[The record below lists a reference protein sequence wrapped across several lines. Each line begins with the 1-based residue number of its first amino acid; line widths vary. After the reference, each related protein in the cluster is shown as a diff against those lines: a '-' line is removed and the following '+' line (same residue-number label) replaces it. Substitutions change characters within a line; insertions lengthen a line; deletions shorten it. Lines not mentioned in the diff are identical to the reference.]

1 MKQLRRY
8 VITMLLLLGAGAL
21 SAQDRALL
29 DKLYSDMASSC
40 VEMTY
45 TYETE
50 VSGVK
55 AVGEGKLDVQ
65 GDMWTMVGNGI
76 QMWCDGKTLWVA
88 DPSLK
93 EVVIEPASGEDD
105 GAILTNPAS
114 LFVRMGELF
123 DLTRSLESSDGK
135 SVVFFLSPKTSG
147 KMSFCNV
154 EVSKADASILS
165 GVFAFDDGSDVH
177 VKVSAMSLSSRRETE
192 AFRPQVRFDSS
203 WIVTDMR

>member
-135 SVVFFLSPKTSG
+135 SVIFFLSPKTSG

-154 EVSKADASILS
+154 EVSTADASILS

-177 VKVSAMSLSSRRETE
+177 VKVSAMSLSSRREAE

>member
-1 MKQLRRY
+1 MKHLCGY
-8 VITMLLLLGAGAL
+8 IFTALLLFWAGAL
-21 SAQDRALL
+21 SAQDTKLL
-29 DKLYSDMASSC
+29 DKLYSDMSSSC

-65 GDMWTMVGNGI
+65 GDMWTMTGNGI

-114 LFVRMGELF
+114 LFVRMQELF
-123 DLTRSLESSDGK
+123 DMVRALESPDGK
-135 SVVFFLSPKTSG
+135 SVTFFMLYADLS
-147 KMSFCNV
+147 
-154 EVSKADASILS
+154 E
-165 GVFAFDDGSDVH
+165 
-177 VKVSAMSLSSRRETE
+177 
-192 AFRPQVRFDSS
+192 
-203 WIVTDMR
+203 

>member
-1 MKQLRRY
+1 MTDLRGY
-8 VITMLLLLGAGAL
+8 IMPALLLLLAGAL
-21 SAQDRALL
+21 SAQNIALL
-29 DKLYSDMASSC
+29 DKLYSDMSSSC

-65 GDMWTMVGNGI
+65 REMWTMTGNGV

-93 EVVIEPASGEDD
+93 EVVIEPASGEDG

-114 LFVRMGELF
+114 LFVRMQELF
-123 DLTRSLESSDGK
+123 NLTRSVESSDGK
-135 SVVFFLSPKTSG
+135 SVTFFMSPKTSG
-147 KMSFCNV
+147 NMAFCNV
-154 EVSKADASILS
+154 ELSKADASILS
-165 GVFAFDDGSDVH
+165 GVFAFNDGSDVH
-177 VKVSAMSLSSRRETE
+177 VKVSSMSLSPKRETE
-192 AFRPQVRFDSS
+192 AFRPQIKFDSS

>member
-1 MKQLRRY
+1 MKHLRGY
-8 VITMLLLLGAGAL
+8 ILSVLLLLCAGVLA
-21 SAQDRALL
+21 AQDTALL
-29 DKLYSDMASSC
+29 DRLYSDMSSSC

-65 GDMWTMVGNGI
+65 GEMWTMAGNGI
-76 QMWCDGKTLWVA
+76 QMWCDGKSLWVA

-114 LFVRMGELF
+114 LFVRMQELF
-123 DLTRSLESSDGK
+123 NLSRSIESSDGK
-135 SVVFFLSPKTSG
+135 SVIFFLSPKTSG
-147 KMSFCNV
+147 NMAFCNV
-154 EVSKADASILS
+154 ELSKADASILS
-165 GVFAFDDGSDVH
+165 GVFAFNDGSDVH
-177 VKVSAMSLSSRRETE
+177 VKVSAMNLSPKRETD
-192 AFRPQVRFDSS
+192 AFRPQIKFDSS

>member
-1 MKQLRRY
+1 MKRLCGY
-8 VITMLLLLGAGAL
+8 IFMALLLFYAGAI
-21 SAQDRALL
+21 SAQDAALL
-29 DKLYSDMASSC
+29 DKLYTNMASSC
-40 VEMTY
+40 VEMIY

-65 GDMWTMVGNGI
+65 GDMWIMTGNGI

-114 LFVRMGELF
+114 LFVRMQELF
-123 DLTRSLESSDGK
+123 NLTRALESPDGK
-135 SVVFFLSPKTSG
+135 SVTFFMSPKTSG
-147 KMSFCNV
+147 NMAFCNV
-154 EVSKADASILS
+154 EISKTDASILS
-165 GVFAFDDGSDVH
+165 GVFAFNDGSDVH
-177 VKVSAMSLSSRRETE
+177 VKVSSMSLSQKRVTE
-192 AFRPQVRFDSS
+192 AFRPQIKFDSS

>member
-1 MKQLRRY
+1 MKHLCGY
-8 VITMLLLLGAGAL
+8 IFTALLLFVAGAV
-21 SAQDRALL
+21 SAQDTALL
-29 DKLYSDMASSC
+29 DKLYSDMSSSC

-65 GDMWTMVGNGI
+65 GDMWTMTGNGI
-76 QMWCDGKTLWVA
+76 QMWCDGKALWVA

-114 LFVRMGELF
+114 LFVRMQELF
-123 DLTRSLESSDGK
+123 DMVRALESPDGK
-135 SVVFFLSPKTSG
+135 SVTFFMSPKTSG
-147 KMSFCNV
+147 NMAFCNV

-165 GVFAFDDGSDVH
+165 GVFAFNDGSDVN
-177 VKVSAMSLSSRRETE
+177 VKVSAMSLSQKRAAE
-192 AFRPQVRFDSS
+192 AFRPQIKFDSS

>member
-1 MKQLRRY
+1 MTDLRGY
-8 VITMLLLLGAGAL
+8 IMTALLLLLAGAL
-21 SAQDRALL
+21 SAQNIALL
-29 DKLYSDMASSC
+29 DKLYSDMSSSC

-65 GDMWTMVGNGI
+65 GEMWTMTGNGVH
-76 QMWCDGKTLWVA
+76 MWCDGKTLWVA

-93 EVVIEPASGEDD
+93 EVVIEPASGEDG

-114 LFVRMGELF
+114 LFVRMQELF
-123 DLTRSLESSDGK
+123 NLTRSVESSDGK
-135 SVVFFLSPKTSG
+135 SVTFFMSPKTSG
-147 KMSFCNV
+147 NMAFCNV
-154 EVSKADASILS
+154 ELSKADASILS

-177 VKVSAMSLSSRRETE
+177 VKVSAMSLSSRREAE